1 MKHFVKF
8 FVITILL
15 FTSINANA
23 EQKVVVIDMK
33 YILNSSKAG
42 KGAQDFLKKTFKD
55 NQSKFEKE
63 EKKLKEDEKDLLG
76 QKTTISKEDYKKKSD
91 VLRSKVLKYQSDR
104 RSVLDDITKKRAKA
118 RELLLDKIDPILN
131 SYIAENGI
139 SVVIDKKYTAGGAA
153 NIDITETIVE
163 KLNKELPSIN
173 LK

>member
-8 FVITILL
+8 FVVTILL

-76 QKTTISKEDYKKKSD
+76 QKTTIS
-91 VLRSKVLKYQSDR
+91 
-104 RSVLDDITKKRAKA
+104 I
-118 RELLLDKIDPILN
+118 
-131 SYIAENGI
+131 
-139 SVVIDKKYTAGGAA
+139 
-153 NIDITETIVE
+153 
-163 KLNKELPSIN
+163 
-173 LK
+173 